1 MNYDDFVAWL
11 GEPLKNKDGTILFE
25 TYGEDYEK
33 VKAADPR
40 CVWTVVDEGGVLA
53 LAPGLRFINRVNYVI
68 VPTPRRRI
76 DDHVWFIYGD
86 NKETGLRG
94 LMRI

>member
-11 GEPLKNKDGTILFE
+11 GEPLKNKDDTILFE

-33 VKAADPR
+33 VLAADPN
-40 CVWTVVDEGGVLA
+40 CVWTIVEEDGELL
-53 LAPGLRFINRVNYVI
+53 LAPGLRYVNRINYVI

-76 DDHVWFIYGD
+76 DDHVWFRYGD
-86 NKETGLRG
+86 
-94 LMRI
+94 